1 MNKLLSE
8 IGEFKHKWL
17 KQQKQKIIK
26 NWKESRLLDGL
37 EGPIPDNIAKLF
49 ECCKSSKINYV
60 DNQLNNNKN
69 NI

>member
-17 KQQKQKIIK
+17 KQQKQEIIK
-26 NWKESRLLDGL
+26 NWKESRLLEGL
-37 EGPIPDNIAKLF
+37 ILDNIAKSF
-49 ECCKSSKINYV
+49 ECCKSSKINSI